1 MLPYYSYVSNIVD
14 DKMEVVP
21 IIPEGANVHS
31 YTPSVEDIKK
41 LTEVDIVVVNGIGHD
56 DFVNKMIEV
65 AKITNPNMIVI
76 NANEKSNLIYTQGQK
91 FRGEK
96 NPHTFISITQ
106 SIQQVD
112 HIAQSLAKI
121 DPKNSKEYIKNAN
134 EYNNKLRK
142 MKYDALRR

>member
-1 MLPYYSYVSNIVD
+1 MKKLYLIISIFFSLISFSKLKVGITMLPYYSYVANIVD

-21 IIPEGANVHS
+21 VIPEGANVHS

-41 LTEVDIVVVNGIGHD
+41 LTDVDIVIVNGIGHD

-96 NPHTFISITQ
+96 ILIP
-106 SIQQVD
+106 
-112 HIAQSLAKI
+112 L
-121 DPKNSKEYIKNAN
+121 Y
-134 EYNNKLRK
+134 L
-142 MKYDALRR
+142 